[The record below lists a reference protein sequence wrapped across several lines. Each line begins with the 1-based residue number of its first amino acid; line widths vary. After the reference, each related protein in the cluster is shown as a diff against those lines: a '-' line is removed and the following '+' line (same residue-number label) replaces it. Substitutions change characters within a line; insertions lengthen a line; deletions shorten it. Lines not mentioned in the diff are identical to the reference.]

1 MIVTCDRILLPD
13 FEDEALKSIEDQR
26 MQRVRCTFDMEDV
39 AAFSEYRRKSKK
51 YIHVIFYYTDP
62 WIIDMTYEEFQKKY
76 EEVREQEEGG
86 LLQFSIPAN

>member
-1 MIVTCDRILLPD
+1 MIVTCDRIILPD
-13 FEDEALKSIEDQR
+13 FEDEALKSIEEQR

-62 WIIDMTYEEFQKKY
+62 WIIDIPYEDFQKKY
-76 EEVREQEEGG
+76 EEARAEEEDGF
-86 LLQFSIPAN
+86 LRFNIPAN